1 MDRQQKE
8 ALVSKVRN
16 DLTQSS
22 IIIVTSQVGLTVSE
36 VSDLRRKLRDTGA
49 SFKVLKNTLAQ
60 IAVKDTS
67 VSEIGKFLKGPTA
80 LAYSS
85 DPAGLAKIVVN
96 FANGNEKISV
106 LGGVYNSDMLSAS
119 DIKVLAT
126 LPSLDEL
133 RGKIIGLIS
142 APATKLAT
150 LLQEPAARIARVLHQ
165 KSKS

>member
-36 VSDLRRKLRDTGA
+36 VSDLRKKVRDAGA

-60 IAVKDTS
+60 IAVKDTD
-67 VSEIGKFLKGPTA
+67 VAGIGKFLKGPTA

-85 DPAGLAKIVVN
+85 DPASLAKVVVN
-96 FANGNEKISV
+96 FANGNEKMSV
-106 LGGVYNSDMLSAS
+106 LGGIYNSGVLSAS
-119 DIKVLAT
+119 DVKILAT

-133 RGKIIGLIS
+133 RGKIVGLIS

-150 LLQEPAARIARVLHQ
+150 ILQEPAARIARVLQQ